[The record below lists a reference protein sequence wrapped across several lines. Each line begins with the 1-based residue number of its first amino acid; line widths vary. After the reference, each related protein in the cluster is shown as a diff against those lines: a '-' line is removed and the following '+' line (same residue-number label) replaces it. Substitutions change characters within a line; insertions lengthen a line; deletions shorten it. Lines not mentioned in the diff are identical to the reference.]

1 MADNENEFD
10 DFDIG
15 PQSDE
20 MAWDEMDDADNRD
33 FPTDVFDF
41 GGDLYEGES
50 VEETWAE
57 KKPYSINPSE
67 SDGPA
72 ETKPRFGEA
81 NQSEWDEQPDFIE
94 PCYYDD
100 EDGDQEYRAY
110 MYGSGRY

>member
-33 FPTDVFDF
+33 FPT
-41 GGDLYEGES
+41 E
-50 VEETWAE
+50 
-57 KKPYSINPSE
+57 P
-67 SDGPA
+67 
-72 ETKPRFGEA
+72 ETKPVFGEP

-94 PCYYDD
+94 PYYYDD